1 MATNTTDP
9 NLPNYTRPELVNVTK
24 DLTLVSDLLA
34 GTRRMQDQSQAAGYI
49 RKWTDEA
56 DGTYDIRRK
65 IETVFE
71 GLGRTLGSAT
81 GMLFAKS
88 PGITWNK
95 SETAMTPLWDNI
107 DAAGTKGTVFVKRFA
122 EASIRDGLGI
132 LLVDHTPAPPKDTL
146 PLGTVT
152 DDITKAL
159 GLRPTWAMY
168 SRAQAIN
175 WRTGRVNNE
184 TRLTMIVF
192 HECADVETG
201 SFGIKTVHRY
211 RVLRLE
217 NGIATWTLY
226 EQIKTDAMSA
236 DAFAVVGSG
245 TFTNRV
251 GKAAD
256 FLPVAIGYTG
266 RTDAPLCS
274 TIPLLGVAWANLA
287 HWQLSTTLR
296 FSAEVAGYAQG
307 VIVGEIAQEQGAN
320 GQMVPGKVRMGPLTL
335 IHLKGD
341 NASFE
346 WKAPPVEAF
355 APLEV
360 RIAEKLEQM
369 GQMGMSFLTP
379 DKRAAE
385 TVAAKRLDATAE
397 FSTLATS
404 AQGIEDAVNS
414 AWEFTGWYLG
424 IEKAGCP
431 VTTINT
437 DFEAITIE
445 ADVMGAYAQLIDK
458 GYPKRLVLEAF
469 QAGGRIGPDEDLE
482 LLESEWDAALAAK
495 EDQQA
500 IEAKAKE
507 RAFPQAA

>member
-1 MATNTTDP
+1 
-9 NLPNYTRPELVNVTK
+9 
-24 DLTLVSDLLA
+24 
-34 GTRRMQDQSQAAGYI
+34 
-49 RKWTDEA
+49 
-56 DGTYDIRRK
+56 
-65 IETVFE
+65 
-71 GLGRTLGSAT
+71 
-81 GMLFAKS
+81 
-88 PGITWNK
+88 
-95 SETAMTPLWDNI
+95 
-107 DAAGTKGTVFVKRFA
+107 
-122 EASIRDGLGI
+122 

-217 NGIATWTLY
+217 DGVATWTLY
-226 EQIKTDAMSA
+226 EQTKTDAMSA

-307 VIVGEIAQEQGAN
+307 VIVGDIAQEQGAN

-404 AQGIEDAVNS
+404 AQGIEDAVNA

-458 GYPKRLVLEAF
+458 GYPKRLVKRRTTRRFRRLPSPCTRSSYRTTAIRAPMDGCSSRC
-469 QAGGRIGPDEDLE
+469 QRAAWRICSRSRTAKAGPERRDRKAIRVIP
-482 LLESEWDAALAAK
+482 AILAQRVLP
-495 EDQQA
+495 DQQDRREPLA
-500 IEAKAKE
+500 PREAQDRRAPKAF
-507 RAFPQAA
+507 RA